1 PREIVSANAYLG
13 AHAIYEAFLQGADI
27 IICGRASDAS
37 PVIACAWYWWSWNST
52 NYDGLAGALV
62 AGHLIECSAYVTGG
76 FDAFDLDRFVDP
88 GFPIAEI
95 AKDGSCVITK
105 HEGTGGMVTVDTCK
119 SQLVYELQGNAYIN
133 SDVKAYLD
141 DIEMEQVGEDRI
153 RVHGAR
159 GAPPPGTTKLAVFY
173 KGGYEMQALFNATG
187 HNFEQKFALL
197 EKQVRFHLG
206 EEKLGQLDFLEFQKI
221 GVPAAN
227 PINQNSALW
236 RQVDLE
242 EKFHFVNSTGTTESF
257 NTTPPPKFEVLEERQ
272 SYDTTAPIPLDGGLL
287 EVRLG
292 SIALGRSGDKGANL
306 NFGQMGLV
314 VLIHVSCQDT
324 GALRRGWRPE
334 FSIERVEFPKIFA
347 VHFVVYGILGR
358 GVSSSKRLD
367 GFGKGLIDYFRD
379 KIPYRQDIN
388 PGINAASGFTP
399 NLDTLQTVA
408 QLQPAGV
415 VPDEPNPANSFTESS
430 LVQTL
435 TTDASPCDTIVGGNG
450 DMRYF
455 GPPSGI
461 SLASTATTGRSGQ
474 QTPES
479 WSKWTHPLIEPIFAR
494 RVMKPLPSW
503 TDAFSLVS
511 EFFTHQHQV
520 FPCFNPPVFM
530 SFLGQQYSSPCN
542 ESPTW
547 WVSLNAVLAI
557 AQRRRAEEAQAAEAE
572 DLAWGYASNALAGT
586 WDVLMRGTQ
595 LSSVQALLAIAW
607 FFIGTPN
614 PQPSFMLVGCA
625 VRLALSIGIHID
637 SQDPS
642 LSPVDSYMRK
652 KVFWIAICL
661 DRELCLRTGRPPCHD
676 LNAVY
681 VDPPLDAHDET
692 EILVTIAG
700 FQVNLFK
707 AQMQLAVIQGSIYQ
721 DLHSNKLPTVLS
733 DSISILQER
742 LSTWCA
748 EFAPSL
754 LDNSVQDCE
763 HHGLMRLY
771 FSYYAAVIV
780 VNRAHS
786 LSYWSSPNH
795 SDISTLSPIVRTSIE
810 ACIHASRSIIGLTK
824 LIPGRWK
831 SFHW

>member
-1 PREIVSANAYLG
+1 
-13 AHAIYEAFLQGADI
+13 
-27 IICGRASDAS
+27 
-37 PVIACAWYWWSWNST
+37 
-52 NYDGLAGALV
+52 
-62 AGHLIECSAYVTGG
+62 
-76 FDAFDLDRFVDP
+76 
-88 GFPIAEI
+88 
-95 AKDGSCVITK
+95 
-105 HEGTGGMVTVDTCK
+105 
-119 SQLVYELQGNAYIN
+119 
-133 SDVKAYLD
+133 
-141 DIEMEQVGEDRI
+141 
-153 RVHGAR
+153 
-159 GAPPPGTTKLAVFY
+159 
-173 KGGYEMQALFNATG
+173 MQ
-187 HNFEQKFALL
+187 
-197 EKQVRFHLG
+197 R
-206 EEKLGQLDFLEFQKI
+206 
-221 GVPAAN
+221 
-227 PINQNSALW
+227 
-236 RQVDLE
+236 
-242 EKFHFVNSTGTTESF
+242 
-257 NTTPPPKFEVLEERQ
+257 
-272 SYDTTAPIPLDGGLL
+272 
-287 EVRLG
+287 
-292 SIALGRSGDKGANL
+292 
-306 NFGQMGLV
+306 
-314 VLIHVSCQDT
+314 
-324 GALRRGWRPE
+324 
-334 FSIERVEFPKIFA
+334 
-347 VHFVVYGILGR
+347 
-358 GVSSSKRLD
+358 
-367 GFGKGLIDYFRD
+367 
-379 KIPYRQDIN
+379 
-388 PGINAASGFTP
+388 
-399 NLDTLQTVA
+399 
-408 QLQPAGV
+408 
-415 VPDEPNPANSFTESS
+415 
-430 LVQTL
+430 
-435 TTDASPCDTIVGGNG
+435 
-450 DMRYF
+450 

-831 SFHW
+831 SFHWDVIIPMSAIVLLCINTIRNPVGGIAENDLRSVGDFLHIFKTLDEAYGNTYLTQVRKVCQELYRKAQNALRMDSTEFCHRVNPDCRAAFGGYQDQTNLSQGAGMSNVFDVDLNTFEQAMPYSVPMLWDLDTSLWASLT